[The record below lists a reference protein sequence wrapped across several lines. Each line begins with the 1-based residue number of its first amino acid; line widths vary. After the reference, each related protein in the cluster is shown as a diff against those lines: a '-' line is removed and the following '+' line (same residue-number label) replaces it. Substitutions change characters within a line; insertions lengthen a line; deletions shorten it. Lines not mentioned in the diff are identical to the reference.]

1 MSCRTGSGEFPM
13 IIFYKNGEQR
23 VITGWREWLIWLAA
37 AVSLVVLACL
47 ALGFALTLFTI
58 AIFALPVA
66 IVLALLSGLVQSRR

>member
-1 MSCRTGSGEFPM
+1 M
-13 IIFYKNGEQR
+13 IVLYRNGEQR

-37 AVSLVVLACL
+37 GVILVVLACL

-66 IVLALLSGLVQSRR
+66 IVLALLARLVQT

>member
-1 MSCRTGSGEFPM
+1 M
-13 IIFYKNGEQR
+13 IVLYRNGEQR

-37 AVSLVVLACL
+37 GVILVVLACL

-66 IVLALLSGLVQSRR
+66 IVLALLASLVRT